1 VNRPPTRLNLHEIDT
16 RSWSRLDSILD
27 HVLDLPVNELSPA
40 LARLCG
46 GDRDLEE
53 QIRSILATDLAVEGY
68 LSRTARQ
75 GLIQGAAGL
84 DAELPALEGRLLG
97 PWRVLQPIARGGMGV
112 VYLGERA
119 DGTFEQ
125 RVAIKFLGRGITT
138 PAALARFRQERQILA
153 RLEHPH
159 IARLVDGGVTDDGL
173 WWFAMEYV
181 DGSPITEWC
190 VSRRLSARSILELF
204 QQACGAVQVAHRNLI
219 VHRDLKPSNIMV
231 SSEGDVK
238 LLDFGIAKM
247 LEEEEGAERSFSTTA
262 AMTPN
267 YAAPEQIRG
276 EPPTTAT
283 DVYALGVVLYELLTG
298 ERPHRSKTGTFEDVR
313 RAVLEQEPEAPSAR
327 IRRQWREATHAG
339 HDARAP
345 GVPHELDAIVLTAVR
360 KEPERRYPSVEALS
374 EDVQRH
380 LDGRPVRASGR
391 TFGYLASK
399 FFRRN
404 RVPLAATLMVL
415 LALSAGLYATARERD
430 RARLEAARAREIKEF
445 ALGLFRVSNPEEGG
459 RPDVSAR
466 ELLDRGAARV
476 DREIRDPRVK
486 AEMWDMLGSVYQ
498 SLDLFPPAISM
509 YRRAIVLRRA
519 HPERPDT
526 LLATS
531 LRQLGSALNENGNYE
546 EAERMLREALA
557 MERRTFGAVHPRVGF
572 ATGELAILENRMGH
586 TAQAE
591 SLYREVIRVDS
602 LTIGM
607 KHRNT
612 ASDLGNLGMHYYSDG
627 RYREAVPYIARALA
641 IREQLFGRNH
651 VETATGMDQLGLAL
665 VGTGAV
671 DSGLVLMRE
680 ALTIRRRWLAPDHPD
695 IAHSLLNIGSTL
707 AANGRLPEAEHDLGE
722 ALALRRRMLDPKDPN
737 LAHTHNELAIVFYRE
752 GVLDS
757 AAAHF
762 DEALRIWA
770 YSLPS
775 DHGDVLTTRGNL
787 AVVYREMGRYAVSEK
802 LLREVLAARLRFQKP
817 DHLDVATSEYHL
829 GRLLVMTKR
838 PGEGIPY
845 LHRADASRSAALD
858 ADDPRV
864 AEVRLALGNAL
875 VAVGRREEG
884 LTLLRQSLE
893 SAQKRLGPKDRMV
906 VLARSRL

>member
-1 VNRPPTRLNLHEIDT
+1 MNRPPTRLSLHEMDPRT
-16 RSWSRLDSILD
+16 WSHLDSILD
-27 HVLDLPVNELSPA
+27 QVLDLPVHELGPT

-46 GDRDLEE
+46 GDHDLEE
-53 QIRSILATDLAVEGY
+53 RIRSILAADLAVEGY

-75 GLIQGAAGL
+75 GLIQAAAAGL

-119 DGTFEQ
+119 DGAFEQ

-153 RLEHPH
+153 RLEDPH

-173 WWFAMEYV
+173 WWFAMEFV

-190 VSRRLSARSILELF
+190 ASRGLSTRPILELF
-204 QQACGAVQVAHRNLI
+204 QQACGAVQMAHRNLI

-231 SSEGDVK
+231 SADGDVK

-247 LEEEEGAERSFSTTA
+247 LEEEEVADRSFATSA

-267 YAAPEQIRG
+267 YASPEQIRG

-298 ERPHRSKTGTFEDVR
+298 ERPHRPKTGTFEDVR
-313 RAVLEQEPEAPSAR
+313 HAVLEEEPEAPSAR
-327 IRRQWREATHAG
+327 IRRRRGEAKQIP
-339 HDARAP
+339 R
-345 GVPHELDAIVLTAVR
+345 ELDAIVLTAIR
-360 KEPERRYPSVEALS
+360 KEPEGRYPSVEALS

-399 FFRRN
+399 FLRRN
-404 RVPLAATLMVL
+404 RVPVAATLMVL

-430 RARLEAARAREIKEF
+430 RARLEAARARELKEF

-459 RPDVSAR
+459 RPDVTAR

-486 AEMWDMLGSVYQ
+486 AEMWDMLASVYQ
-498 SLDLFPPAISM
+498 SLDLFPSSISM
-509 YRRAIVLRRA
+509 CRRAIALRRA

-526 LLATS
+526 LLANS

-546 EAERMLREALA
+546 EGERVLREALA
-557 MERRTFGAVHPRVGF
+557 MERRTFGEVHPRVGF
-572 ATGELAILENRMGH
+572 AMGELAILENRMGH

-591 SLYREVIRVDS
+591 SLYLEVIRVDS
-602 LTIGM
+602 LTNGM
-607 KHRNT
+607 EHRNT
-612 ASDLGNLGMHYYSDG
+612 ASDLSNLGMHYYGDG

-641 IREQLFGRNH
+641 IRERLFGRDH
-651 VETATGMDQLGLAL
+651 IETATGIDQLGLAL
-665 VGTGAV
+665 VGVGAA
-671 DSGLVLMRE
+671 DSGLALMSE
-680 ALTIRRRWLAPDHPD
+680 ALTIRRHWLAPDHPD
-695 IAHSLLNIGSTL
+695 IAHSLLNIGATL
-707 AANGRLPEAEHDLGE
+707 AAHGRLPEAERDLRE
-722 ALALRRRMLDPKDPN
+722 ALARRRRMLDPKNPS

-752 GVLDS
+752 GALDS

-787 AVVYREMGRYAVSEK
+787 AVVYREMGRYAPSEK
-802 LLREVLAARLRFQKP
+802 LLREVLAARLRFEKP
-817 DHLDVATSEYHL
+817 GHLDVAAAEYHL

-838 PGEGIPY
+838 PEQGIPF
-845 LHRADASRSAALD
+845 LRRADASRSAALD

-864 AEVRLALGNAL
+864 AEVRLALGNGLIAAGQVREGRAL
-875 VAVGRREEG
+875 IRA
-884 LTLLRQSLE
+884 SLE
-893 SAQKRLGPKDRMV
+893 NAEKRLGARDRMV
-906 VLARSRL
+906 VLAKTQGR